1 MLIWK
6 HKKIPMFARYYI
18 PDSFVNWTI
27 EMLDL
32 PRGRQLSEMAV
43 VIEDSR
49 QWILDP
55 YHYIIFYKIKWST
68 MRQKNCNFCI
78 TLFFTQII
86 KIPKTIWLKT
96 EMLLFILWLMI
107 R

>member
-6 HKKIPMFARYYI
+6 HKKLPMFARYYI

-32 PRGRQLSEMAV
+32 PKGRQLSEMAV
-43 VIEDSR
+43 VIEDSC

-55 YHYIIFYKIKWST
+55 YHYIIFYKWST
-68 MRQKNCNFCI
+68 MRQKKMQFLYAVFCFSLHYSVFY
-78 TLFFTQII
+78 TNN
-86 KIPKTIWLKT
+86 
-96 EMLLFILWLMI
+96 
-107 R
+107 

>member
-6 HKKIPMFARYYI
+6 HKKLPMFARYYI

-32 PRGRQLSEMAV
+32 PKGRQLSEMAV
-43 VIEDSR
+43 VIEDSC

-55 YHYIIFYKIKWST
+55 QCDK
-68 MRQKNCNFCI
+68 KNCNFCMLYSVFHCI

-86 KIPKTIWLKT
+86 KIRKTIWLKI
-96 EMLLFILWLMI
+96 EMLLFILWHMI
-107 R
+107 Q